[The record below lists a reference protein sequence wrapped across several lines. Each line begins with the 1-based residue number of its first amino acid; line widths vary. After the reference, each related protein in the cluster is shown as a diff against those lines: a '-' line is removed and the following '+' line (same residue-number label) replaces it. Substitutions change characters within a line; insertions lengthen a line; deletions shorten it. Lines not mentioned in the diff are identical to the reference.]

1 MTLKCSPNADGEA
14 NPFNL
19 RPSYISASLVF
30 ATDSGYVPG
39 MSDINISAGNS
50 SLVDTIVNASFLH
63 PVAQIIELATGVA
76 PTATQLSEWGSYE
89 LAGGSLA
96 SISSAFVASTMF
108 ANNYN
113 HGIPVNP
120 DAPITSA
127 ITNQIIENALGTVP
141 TSSHLA
147 EWVNTGLSTSQVF
160 QAFALGD
167 QFSVLEATQNGV
179 LVELAAGTTLP
190 PTVVT
195 GDLTGATTS
204 AGGNSITGIFIPAIG
219 TPGASV
225 GSQIVFNNAPTE
237 TLAYPTG
244 AADQVNVASA
254 SSLAQA
260 LDMAAA
266 TDASSQSGGLIPA
279 NTGVIDWFQWGGD
292 TAIAGPL

>member
-1 MTLKCSPNADGEA
+1 
-14 NPFNL
+14 
-19 RPSYISASLVF
+19 
-30 ATDSGYVPG
+30 
-39 MSDINISAGNS
+39 MSDLVLHDNAPSVFTDITHPIN
-50 SLVDTIVNASFLH
+50 
-63 PVAQIIELATGVA
+63 QIIELATGQA
-76 PTATQLSEWGSYE
+76 PTATQLAGWGAYE
-89 LAGGSLA
+89 QAGGSLA
-96 SISSAFVASTMF
+96 SIASAFVASTMF

-120 DAPITSA
+120 DAPIASTVA
-127 ITNQIIENALGTVP
+127 TQIIENALGEMP
-141 TSSHLA
+141 TAAHVA
-147 EWVNTGLSTSQVF
+147 AWVDTGLPTAQVF
-160 QAFALGD
+160 QAFAQGD
-167 QFSVLEATQNGV
+167 QFSVLEATQNDV
-179 LVELAAGTTLP
+179 LVVSPTGTTLP

-204 AGGNSITGIFIPAIG
+204 VGGNSITGIFIPAIG
-219 TPGASV
+219 TLGASV

-244 AADQVNVASA
+244 SADQVNVASA

-292 TAIAGPL
+292 TYIVEAINPTSTFESQTALTATDAVVKLVGVVDLTGEQFAGDTLTL